1 MKKYLNF
8 LSSDLAID
16 LGTVNTLIHHHD
28 NGIVLNEPSILA
40 VDKADLNMGIIAI
53 GSKAKEMHGR
63 TPENIETIK
72 PMREGIIADYLAAE
86 EMLKYFIS
94 KSLLNKNLF
103 SPRLMICVPASS
115 TPAERKA
122 ILDSGLATGARKV
135 FLIEEPMAAAIG
147 SDLPINEAKGSMII
161 DIGGGTTEIAIISLG
176 GIVFSK
182 SIRVGGNE
190 FDKSII
196 SNLRRNENIHIGEIT
211 AEQLKIQIGSG
222 IIPKHCDGR
231 KMTIKGKEITEGV
244 PVEKEITER
253 HISESLAEAL
263 FEITE
268 TIKEAFESAPPELT
282 GDIYENGILLTGGG
296 SLLDNMD
303 VVIERATGLKVKYAE
318 EPLSSVALGSGKVMK
333 NIKTM
338 RDTLSTPYGRH

>member
-190 FDKSII
+190 
-196 SNLRRNENIHIGEIT
+196 
-211 AEQLKIQIGSG
+211 SG
-222 IIPKHCDGR
+222 IP
-231 KMTIKGKEITEGV
+231 TINGAIVFDDRYIGK
-244 PVEKEITER
+244 
-253 HISESLAEAL
+253 
-263 FEITE
+263 
-268 TIKEAFESAPPELT
+268 
-282 GDIYENGILLTGGG
+282 
-296 SLLDNMD
+296 
-303 VVIERATGLKVKYAE
+303 
-318 EPLSSVALGSGKVMK
+318 PLVS
-333 NIKTM
+333 
-338 RDTLSTPYGRH
+338 

>member
-182 SIRVGGNE
+182 SIRVG
-190 FDKSII
+190 
-196 SNLRRNENIHIGEIT
+196 
-211 AEQLKIQIGSG
+211 
-222 IIPKHCDGR
+222 
-231 KMTIKGKEITEGV
+231 
-244 PVEKEITER
+244 
-253 HISESLAEAL
+253 
-263 FEITE
+263 
-268 TIKEAFESAPPELT
+268 
-282 GDIYENGILLTGGG
+282 
-296 SLLDNMD
+296 
-303 VVIERATGLKVKYAE
+303 
-318 EPLSSVALGSGKVMK
+318 
-333 NIKTM
+333 
-338 RDTLSTPYGRH
+338 

>member
-1 MKKYLNF
+1 
-8 LSSDLAID
+8 
-16 LGTVNTLIHHHD
+16 
-28 NGIVLNEPSILA
+28 
-40 VDKADLNMGIIAI
+40 
-53 GSKAKEMHGR
+53 
-63 TPENIETIK
+63 
-72 PMREGIIADYLAAE
+72 
-86 EMLKYFIS
+86 
-94 KSLLNKNLF
+94 
-103 SPRLMICVPASS
+103 MICVPASS

-196 SNLRRNENIHIGEIT
+196 SHLRRNENIQIGEIT
-211 AEQLKIQIGSG
+211 AEQLKINIGSG
-222 IIPKHCDGR
+222 IIPKHGDGR

-268 TIKEAFESAPPELT
+268 TIKEAFESSPPELT

-338 RDTLSTPYGRH
+338 RDTLSTPYGRY